1 MANTFSQ
8 INIHI
13 VYAVKG
19 RQSLLSKTY
28 RKELYK
34 YLAGIIK
41 NKGQKVLAINGT
53 VDHIH
58 LLISMTPDLAISDLI
73 RDVKRF
79 STSFVNQKKWTRG
92 KFYWQEGFGAFS
104 YSNSQIPD
112 VIKYIEKQEEH
123 HRIHSFR
130 EEYLKLLKNFNIE
143 YDEKYLFDWIEEI

>member
-19 RQSLLSKTY
+19 RQSQLSKIY

-41 NKGQKVLAINGT
+41 NKGQKVLAINAT
-53 VDHIH
+53 ADDIH
-58 LLISMTPDLAISDLI
+58 LFISMTPDLAISDLI

-79 STSFVNQKKWTRG
+79 STSFVNHKKWTRG

-104 YSNSQIPD
+104 YSNSQIPN
-112 VIKYIEKQEEH
+112 VIKYIEEQENH
-123 HRIHSFR
+123 HRKHSFR
-130 EEYLKLLKNFNIE
+130 EEYIKILNDFKIE
-143 YDEKYLFDWIEEI
+143 YDDKYLFNWIEEI